1 MPRRPH
7 MSKYISEA
15 ARRAGISVAEA
26 CTQAGI
32 HRAEAHHGSMS
43 ADKARRLAEVLDL
56 EPGELLAAYRA
67 DEVAR
72 AHERVER
79 WWTR

>member
-7 MSKYISEA
+7 MSKCISEA
-15 ARRAGISVAEA
+15 ASRAGISVAEA
-26 CTQAGI
+26 CTKAGM
-32 HRAEAHHGSMS
+32 HRADAHHGSMS
-43 ADKARRLAEVLDL
+43 ADRARRLAEVLGI
-56 EPGELLAAYRA
+56 EAGELLAAYRA

-79 WWTR
+79 WWAR